1 MEINIKLLLIKS
13 EYDTQTVEVANNDGD
28 RVVTQRDRM
37 VQSTPPVSVKC
48 FLMLPNAKSFTWIAG
63 TRNSFDPVNSY
74 SQQP

>member
-37 VQSTPPVSVKC
+37 VQSTPPVSVK
-48 FLMLPNAKSFTWIAG
+48 
-63 TRNSFDPVNSY
+63 
-74 SQQP
+74 